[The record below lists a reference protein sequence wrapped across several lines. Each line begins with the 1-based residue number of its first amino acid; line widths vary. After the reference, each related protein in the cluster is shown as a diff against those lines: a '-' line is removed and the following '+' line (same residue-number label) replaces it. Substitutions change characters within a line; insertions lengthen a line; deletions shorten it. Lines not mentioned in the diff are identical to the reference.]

1 MTIEQLIGQLQALAA
16 ELPAGTT
23 VYVPEKTRLNGA
35 GWCSPRTVEHGYDP
49 HPISAPHPAPLVVYV
64 S

>member
-1 MTIEQLIGQLQALAA
+1 MTIEELIAQLQAAAA
-16 ELPAGTT
+16 ELPGAT

-35 GWCSPRTVEHGYDP
+35 GWRSPRTVEPGCDP
-49 HPISAPHPAPLVVYV
+49 HPVSAPHPAPLVVYV